1 MPNDDAEQLREGVK
15 HRLYS
20 DYILEGKL
28 FIAPVGPRPQKIV
41 DLGTGFGLWALD
53 GLSTSRIWREDIRL
67 KC

>member
-20 DYILEGKL
+20 DYILDGKL
-28 FIAPVGPRPQKIV
+28 FIAPVGESPQKII

-53 GLSTSRIWREDIRL
+53 GSSTST
-67 KC
+67 